1 MNWQKNEFKE
11 YLAQTSPEPMLFQP
25 ERGEGVFLIDK
36 NGDKYLDLISGISVS
51 ALGHCHPVVL
61 EAVEAQLRKYAHTMV
76 YGEFVLSP
84 QVQLAKKLCS
94 TLPDKLNNVYFVNSG
109 SEAVEG
115 AIKLAVKYTGRREII
130 SCYRAYHGSS
140 TGALS
145 LMSDE
150 YYTQGYKPFLP
161 EVKHIH
167 FNQIESLKTITENT
181 AAVFIEPV
189 QGEAGY
195 LPADQQFLEALS
207 AKCTETGCLLV
218 FDEIQSGMGR
228 TGKLWAFEHSGI
240 VPDILLSAKGL
251 GGGLP
256 LGAFITSR
264 EIMSVF
270 SDQPILGHITTF
282 GGNPVSC
289 AASLATLETIINDG
303 IVNAVAA
310 KEDLFRKLLAD
321 GGLGQLTGKG
331 LMLGLPVGTFEETKA
346 IVAKCLEYGLIT
358 DWFLFETGKL
368 RISPPLIISPEEI
381 ELACNIILSAFK
393 DIFTPE

>member
-1 MNWQKNEFKE
+1 MNWQKNEFKR

-25 ERGEGVFLIDK
+25 EKGEGVFLMDK
-36 NGDKYLDLISGISVS
+36 NGKKYLDLISGISVS
-51 ALGHCHPVVL
+51 ALGHCHPAVI
-61 EAVEAQLRKYAHTMV
+61 EAVEGQCRKYSHTMV

-84 QVQLAKKLCS
+84 QVELAKKLCS
-94 TLPDKLNNVYFVNSG
+94 TLPDTLDNVYFVNSG

-115 AIKLAVKYTGRREII
+115 AIKLAVKYTGKREII
-130 SCYRAYHGSS
+130 SCYNAYHGSS

-167 FNQIESLKTITENT
+167 FNELKSLDIITEKT

-207 AKCTETGCLLV
+207 AKCAETGCLLI

-228 TGKLWAFEHSGI
+228 TGKLWAFEHSGVI
-240 VPDILLSAKGL
+240 PDILLTAKGL

-256 LGAFITSR
+256 LGAFISSKK
-264 EIMSVF
+264 IMNVF
-270 SDQPILGHITTF
+270 SNEPILGHITTF
-282 GGNPVSC
+282 GGNPISC
-289 AASLATLETIINDG
+289 AASLATLETII
-303 IVNAVAA
+303 
-310 KEDLFRKLLAD
+310 D
-321 GGLGQLTGKG
+321 GGLLDTVAKKENLFRRFLTDAGLRQLTGKG

-346 IVAKCLEYGLIT
+346 IVVKCLEYGLIT

-368 RISPPLIISPEEI
+368 RISPPLIISSEEI
-381 ELACNIILSAFK
+381 ELACKIITSAFR
-393 DIFTPE
+393 DVFETD